1 MPQEKKDGDC
11 LEEIDKYRQLGFRGN
26 KLQQIKMGL
35 EEGLDVSI
43 YAKPEYNEW
52 QMEQI
57 RLGLKDHIDVSVYA
71 FITIPADEMQHIREK
86 LVYESGQIEMRDE
99 EIKQK
104 RLKKILLLIV
114 SAIAVVGLILISVI
128 GGDKIKR
135 YMQRLEIKLKS
146 DHIELKYGEA
156 FNPIDYIED
165 YTKADGI
172 QLILPEAVNT
182 KQIGEIKVI
191 YTLKNQLKSIS
202 KELTIKIQDKTA
214 PTITLNTKDVTLTRT
229 KDTFHG
235 KAYLSG
241 AMDDVDGDV
250 TDSVTWTNPDESMN
264 DQTITYSVKD
274 KAGNESQSML
284 SLHYKDPEPAPTPDV
299 IYVEVPSGNTSQQ
312 QGNNGSGQIAPS
324 TSHGTQYFMFSD
336 GYNLDS
342 GYSACIATGSGYG
355 AYSCEPI
362 MGDDGLY
369 KGYKLTY

>member
-1 MPQEKKDGDC
+1 MPQERKDGDC

-57 RLGLKDHIDVSVYA
+57 RLGLKDHIDVGVYA

-86 LVYESGQIEMRDE
+86 LVYESGQLEIRDE

-114 SAIAVVGLILISVI
+114 SAIAVVGLVLISVI

-135 YMQRLEIKLKS
+135 YMQRLEINLKDS
-146 DHIELKYGEA
+146 SVEVDYQSM
-156 FNPIDYIED
+156 FNPRDYIVD
-165 YTKADGI
+165 YSEENEVKLSIDSDVDTSKLGLYKVKYTIDNGI
-172 QLILPEAVNT
+172 
-182 KQIGEIKVI
+182 
-191 YTLKNQLKSIS
+191 KSIS
-202 KELTIKIQDKTA
+202 KTLDVKVVDKDA
-214 PTITLNTKDVTLTRT
+214 PVITLRETNVSMYRTDAFSCEAYIQSATDNVDGDLSKNVKCSSIDTT
-229 KDTFHG
+229 KDTQ
-235 KAYLSG
+235 
-241 AMDDVDGDV
+241 VV
-250 TDSVTWTNPDESMN
+250 
-264 DQTITYSVKD
+264 TYSVEDSQHNKAEATLNLHLSD
-274 KAGNESQSML
+274 K
-284 SLHYKDPEPAPTPDV
+284 PAPTPDV

-312 QGNNGSGQIAPS
+312 GNNGSEQIAPSTS

-362 MGDDGLY
+362 MGSDGLY

>member
-1 MPQEKKDGDC
+1 
-11 LEEIDKYRQLGFRGN
+11 
-26 KLQQIKMGL
+26 MGL

-86 LVYESGQIEMRDE
+86 LVYESGQLEIRDE

-135 YMQRLEIKLKS
+135 YMQRLEIKLKDS
-146 DHIELKYGEA
+146 SVEVDYQSM
-156 FNPIDYIED
+156 FNPRDYIVD
-165 YTKADGI
+165 YSEENEVKLSIDSDVDTSKLGLYKVKYTIDNGI
-172 QLILPEAVNT
+172 
-182 KQIGEIKVI
+182 
-191 YTLKNQLKSIS
+191 KSIS
-202 KELTIKIQDKTA
+202 KTLDVKVVDKDA
-214 PTITLNTKDVTLTRT
+214 PVITLRETNVSMYRT
-229 KDTFHG
+229 DTFSCE
-235 KAYLSG
+235 AYIQS
-241 AMDDVDGDV
+241 ATDNVDGDLSKNV
-250 TDSVTWTNPDESMN
+250 KCSSIDTSKDTQVV
-264 DQTITYSVKD
+264 TYSVEDSQHNKAEVTLNLHLSD
-274 KAGNESQSML
+274 K
-284 SLHYKDPEPAPTPDV
+284 PAPTPDV
-299 IYVEVPSGNTSQQ
+299 IYVEVPSGNTSQ

-342 GYSACIATGSGYG
+342 GYSACIATGSEYG

-362 MGDDGLY
+362 MGSDGLY